1 MAVIIICQGEDPE
14 GWRAA
19 LEAELPELEFRV
31 WPRETGPAEDIDVA
45 VVWQPPPG
53 LFATFPGLK
62 GVLSLGAG
70 VEHVLDDPA
79 LPRDVPVVRL
89 IDPGLRSAMVEFVAM
104 EVLRHHRQEAAY
116 RRQQSRREWKLLH
129 QPLASSRRVGILGLG
144 HLGRACADALRD
156 LGFRV
161 SGWSSSARS
170 IEGIETYAGE
180 QGLFPL
186 VERSEILVC
195 LLPLTAETE
204 DIVDATLLGALPRG
218 ATLVNAGRGRHV
230 VEEDL
235 LDALDSGQLSHATL
249 DVFRDEPLSPDHPF
263 WTHPG
268 VTLFPHAAAWALPED
283 AAAIVA
289 ASIMRAL
296 AGEPLPGEIDRGRG
310 Y

>member
-1 MAVIIICQGEDPE
+1 MAVIIICRGEDPE
-14 GWRAA
+14 GWKAA

-31 WPRETGPAEDIDVA
+31 WPRDSGPAGDVEVA

-53 LFATFPGLK
+53 LLATFPGLRAI
-62 GVLSLGAG
+62 LSLGAG
-70 VEHVLDDPA
+70 VEHVLDDPG
-79 LPRDVPVVRL
+79 LPPAVPVVRL
-89 IDPGLRSAMVEFVAM
+89 IDPGLRSAMVEFVTM

-129 QPLASSRRVGILGLG
+129 QPLASGREVGILGLG
-144 HLGRACADALRD
+144 HLGRASAEALRD

-161 SGWSSSARS
+161 SGWSASERS
-170 IEGIETYAGE
+170 IEGIATYAGE

-204 DIVDATLLGALPRG
+204 DIVDATLLGAMPRG
-218 ATLVNAGRGRHV
+218 ATLINAGRGRHV
-230 VEEDL
+230 VEADL

-249 DVFRDEPLSPDHPF
+249 DVFREEPLAEDHPF

-268 VTLFPHAAAWALPED
+268 ITLFPHAAAWALPED
-283 AAAIVA
+283 AGAIVA
-289 ASIMRAL
+289 ASIRRAL
-296 AGEPLPGEIDRGRG
+296 AGEPLPGEIDRRRG